1 MAKATK
7 IEGKENAKKAIA
19 TAVAATKS
27 KEDKNM
33 KKQEVAKVE
42 TKKVENAEKKNST
55 ISIQEA
61 TKMYAEAGIR
71 CKNPEAKGNYRIM
84 GSGSSLNI
92 KPQKGYYIYS
102 SDEDLELV
110 EKAKIKASDLV
121 IEKGTNA
128 QDKVRPN
135 TIICTVTETLKALL
149 KAYALNP
156 KNEIAKEVPA
166 TK

>member
-1 MAKATK
+1 MAKTTK

-19 TAVAATKS
+19 TAVASTKS

-42 TKKVENAEKKNST
+42 NAEKKNST
-55 ISIQEA
+55 ITIQEA
-61 TKMYAEAGIR
+61 TKMYEAAGIK
-71 CKNPEAKGNYRIM
+71 CKNPQAKGNYRIM

-110 EKAKIKASDLV
+110 QNAKIKASDLV

-135 TIICTVTETLKALL
+135 TIICTAIETLGALL

>member
-1 MAKATK
+1 MAKATN
-7 IEGKENAKKAIA
+7 IEVKENAKQTIA
-19 TAVAATKS
+19 KAVATTKS
-27 KEDKNM
+27 KEDNNM
-33 KKQEVAKVE
+33 EKQEVAKVE
-42 TKKVENAEKKNST
+42 TKKVENAEKKNSIIT
-55 ISIQEA
+55 IQEA
-61 TKMYAEAGIR
+61 TKMCEAAGIK
-71 CKNPEAKGNYRIM
+71 CKNPQVKGNYRIM

-92 KPQKGYYIYS
+92 KPQRGYYIYS

-156 KNEIAKEVPA
+156 KNAGSKEVPA

>member
-7 IEGKENAKKAIA
+7 IEGKENAKQAIA
-19 TAVAATKS
+19 KAVATTKS

-55 ISIQEA
+55 ITIQEA
-61 TKMYAEAGIR
+61 TKMYEAAGIK
-71 CKNPEAKGNYRIM
+71 CKNPQAKGNYRIM

-135 TIICTVTETLKALL
+135 TIICTAIETLGALL

>member
-7 IEGKENAKKAIA
+7 IEGKENAKNAIA
-19 TAVAATKS
+19 KAVAATKS

-55 ISIQEA
+55 ITIQEA

-156 KNEIAKEVPA
+156 KNEIVKEVPA

>member
-1 MAKATK
+1 MAKA
-7 IEGKENAKKAIA
+7 AKNAIA
-19 TAVAATKS
+19 TAVAATQS

-55 ISIQEA
+55 ITIQEA

-135 TIICTVTETLKALL
+135 TNICTVTETLKALL

-156 KNEIAKEVPA
+156 KNEIVKEVPA